1 MTTLKVRTYPDPILR
16 KEAAPVEVFDG
27 ELEKF
32 IKEMFDVM
40 RKEDGVGLAAPQVGV
55 SKQIAVV
62 SYGGRDYVLINP
74 KVLESSGSERREEGC
89 LSVPGIYEE
98 VERPYRVVVEACN
111 EKGKVERIAAEGFLA
126 RAFLHEID
134 HLRGKLFIDYLSVL
148 KRQIIKKK
156 MRKHWKE

>member
-1 MTTLKVRTYPDPILR
+1 
-16 KEAAPVEVFDG
+16 
-27 ELEKF
+27 
-32 IKEMFDVM
+32 
-40 RKEDGVGLAAPQVGV
+40 
-55 SKQIAVV
+55 
-62 SYGGRDYVLINP
+62 
-74 KVLESSGSERREEGC
+74 
-89 LSVPGIYEE
+89 
-98 VERPYRVVVEACN
+98 VVEACN